1 MIRALAAG
9 LVLMALTHP
18 AAAETR
24 LEPLRFADLAG
35 WASDDHQAALAA
47 FRRSCAE
54 IVEQGAGFSRPAT
67 YGGSRKE
74 WLPLCAAAARAVNAR
89 QFFETAFR
97 PFRVHDQNRSEGL
110 FTGYYEPEVRGS
122 RKRTPHYSVP
132 VYGPPSDLVTFDP
145 RTEKKTGLRYGRKR
159 KGRATPYFTRQE
171 IDQGAL
177 AGRGLE
183 LLWLAD
189 AADLFFMQVQG
200 SGRVRLDDGTTIRLA
215 YAAKSGLPYTGI
227 GGVLAARG
235 DIPREGLSMQAIRH
249 WMMAHPAKAQ
259 ALMWHNRSY
268 VFFREMAMGDP
279 ALGAP
284 GAQHVALTPQRSL
297 AVDRTLWRFGLPVW
311 LDTTAPSPQGDRP
324 FRRLMIAQDTG
335 SAIKGVARGDVY
347 WGWGTAAE
355 ETAGAMKQPGTMT
368 VLLPLALARKLKPMP

>member
-9 LVLMALTHP
+9 LVLVALTHP
-18 AAAETR
+18 AVAETR

-47 FRRSCAE
+47 FRRSCTE
-54 IVEQGAGFSRPAT
+54 TLEQGSSFSRPVT
-67 YGGSRKE
+67 FGGNRND
-74 WLPLCAAAARAVNAR
+74 WQAVCAAAAAVTDARA
-89 QFFETAFR
+89 FFETAFR
-97 PFRVHDQNRSEGL
+97 PFRVHDRIRPEGL

-122 RKRTPHYSVP
+122 RKKSKAFSVP
-132 VYGPPSDLVTFDP
+132 VYRKPDDLLRFDP
-145 RTEKKTGLRYGRKR
+145 RTEKKTGLRYGRKL
-159 KGRATPYFTRQE
+159 KGRAAPYFTRQE

-249 WMMAHPAKAQ
+249 WMTAHPAKAQ

-297 AVDRTLWRFGLPVW
+297 AVDRTLWRFGMPVW

-335 SAIKGVARGDVY
+335 SAIKGAARGDVY

-368 VLLPLALARKLKPMP
+368 VLLPLALARKHAPMP